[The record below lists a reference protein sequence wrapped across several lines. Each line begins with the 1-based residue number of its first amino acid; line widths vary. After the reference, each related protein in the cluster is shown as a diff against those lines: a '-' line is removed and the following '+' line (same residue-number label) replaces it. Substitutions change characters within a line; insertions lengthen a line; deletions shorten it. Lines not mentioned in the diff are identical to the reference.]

1 MTIPSKV
8 RSSHALYTETGPKN
22 NANPILQ
29 SLAIF
34 TTNKR
39 SDSLFLSTP
48 LARPPLSMRS
58 PPPSVNVLQTLPHFP
73 FSFLYLS
80 FRFSQAQRNPHTA
93 ADGTHKLFVRPQLA
107 TTGEPPR
114 SSRTQQNCPASPR
127 RGSSDLNL
135 RFRREA
141 SEDDG
146 GMTLVTA
153 EPRRGNPD
161 LERGGGCGMDR
172 RPRVRRHV
180 W

>member
-1 MTIPSKV
+1 M
-8 RSSHALYTETGPKN
+8 RSIRRRAPK
-22 NANPILQ
+22 ITQIQ
-29 SLAIF
+29 SYNHSLVSQL
-34 TTNKR
+34 TNDLTA
-39 SDSLFLSTP
+39 SPFL
-48 LARPPLSMRS
+48 LHLRGPPLSMRS

-93 ADGTHKLFVRPQLA
+93 ADGTPKLFVRPQLA